1 MSIFRKARN
10 GQDVDVSDED
20 AVSSASGKNLEVL
33 YEKLFPKIG
42 RDFVGWEDFERIIIT
57 ILEYIDPE
65 IIEEVDFS
73 SKESAIEKAFE
84 YKEFML
90 KDIDGSKIYEDLIDL
105 SED

>member
-1 MSIFRKARN
+1 MSIFRKAKN

-20 AVSSASGKNLEVL
+20 GLSSASGKNLELL

-42 RDFVGWEDFERIIIT
+42 RDFVAWEDFERIMIVV
-57 ILEYIDPE
+57 LEHIDPE
-65 IIEEVDFS
+65 IIEEIDFS
-73 SKESAIEKAFE
+73 SKESAIERAFE